1 MTFFE
6 KYGYPVDMKKQPKPS
21 KTGIQTIFE
30 SKVYQEFK
38 DLRGENRTQLML
50 RNPTKKEIA
59 DWNWRQENF
68 EDVKNILTFLRANL
82 NRAANRGDVSQ
93 KIEVSLDYVYS
104 VGADQDFVC
113 ALTGSE
119 LEFTRGGQM
128 WLGKWCNPNS
138 CTIDRIDSNKGY
150 IKGNI
155 QLITWKANCLKQH
168 LNNEELIEFCKDVAQ
183 YCK

>member
-6 KYGYPVDMKKQPKPS
+6 QYGYPVDMKKTTKPS

-30 SKVYQEFK
+30 SSVYQEFK
-38 DLRGENRTQLML
+38 ELRGENQTQLM
-50 RNPTKKEIA
+50 RRDPTKKEIA
-59 DWNWRQENF
+59 DWKRREENF
-68 EDVKNILTFLRANL
+68 QDVKSILSFLRQNL
-82 NRAANRGDVSQ
+82 NRAANRGDYSQ

-113 ALTGSE
+113 ALTGNE

-138 CTIDRIDSNKGY
+138 CTIDRIDSSKGY
-150 IKGNI
+150 VEGNI

-168 LNNEELIEFCKDVAQ
+168 LGNEEFIEFCKDVAQ
-183 YCK
+183 NCK